1 MLKMTYGLR
10 VVIMLFALVL
20 LWYSSSDG
28 WSMDKKAYKNISVD
42 QFVKMMDQ
50 KDFILINVHIPYEGE
65 IARTDL
71 LIPFNKINR
80 YKNQLPDDKDA
91 KIVVY
96 CMMGPMGRI
105 AAEKLVSMGYSQVIH
120 LQGGMKAWQRVG
132 KKLLIRSD

>member
-10 VVIMLFALVL
+10 VMIMLFALVL
-20 LWYSSSDG
+20 LWHSSSDG

-80 YKNQLPDDKDA
+80 YKNQLPDDKDGD
-91 KIVVY
+91 Y
-96 CMMGPMGRI
+96 CLD
-105 AAEKLVSMGYSQVIH
+105 AADATK
-120 LQGGMKAWQRVG
+120 VG
-132 KKLLIRSD
+132 LIKTG